1 MIESITL
8 ELPEGLLTR
17 AREAAKASN
26 RPLATILTEWIEKGA
41 LSQDSTLLLA
51 GTPYHIYT
59 PYGNEQAAQ
68 VLSEFLN
75 AHGATED
82 EGL

>member
-26 RPLATILTEWIEKGA
+26 RPLETILTEWLEWGA
-41 LSQDSTLLLA
+41 LSQETTLLLSD
-51 GTPYHIYT
+51 TPYHIYT

-68 VLSEFLN
+68 VLSDFLDT
-75 AHGATED
+75 HQMTED
-82 EGL
+82 EEL